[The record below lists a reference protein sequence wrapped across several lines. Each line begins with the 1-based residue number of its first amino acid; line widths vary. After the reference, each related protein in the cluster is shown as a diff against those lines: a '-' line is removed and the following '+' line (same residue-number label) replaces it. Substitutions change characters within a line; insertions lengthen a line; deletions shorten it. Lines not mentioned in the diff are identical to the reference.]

1 MRTLLAS
8 LIVLSA
14 TTTAFACG
22 NPLLWAMLFAKVP
35 EAKVVYEAELAAR
48 ADGLITARVYD
59 ARPGE
64 AYHLWSKSWIL
75 NLAEEMQPTVRGL
88 LAPGKYL
95 TILFADEV
103 VAIRFTHEADVE
115 FIPASGLRHVAG
127 YDMIT
132 SINALKSVWRDGL
145 SYDDMVERNLV
156 WRRLGNDDMTPLS
169 RVFSSN

>member
-8 LIVLSA
+8 LIMLST

-64 AYHLWSKSWIL
+64 AYHIWSKSWIL
-75 NLAEEMQPTVRGL
+75 DLAEEMQPTVRGL
-88 LAPGKYL
+88 LAPGETL
-95 TILFADEV
+95 TILLADEV
-103 VAIRFTHEADVE
+103 AAIRFSNEAGVGFVPAAALRNVE
-115 FIPASGLRHVAG
+115 R

-132 SINALKSVWRDGL
+132 STNALKSVWRDGL
-145 SYDDMVERNLV
+145 SYGELVELELAWSGEKDENATLPR
-156 WRRLGNDDMTPLS
+156 M
-169 RVFSSN
+169 FASN